1 MSQPFELSAWMV
13 QQALPQVP
21 RSSWEHNSS
30 WTSCCSSLS
39 NVLVGINRPLRLVCL
54 GQEMSLVDGGG
65 GVAPAAAVGFSLV
78 LAMGKEVGGVKCC

>member
-1 MSQPFELSAWMV
+1 MV
-13 QQALPQVP
+13 QQALPHVP

-39 NVLVGINRPLRLVCL
+39 NVLVGANRPLRLVCL

-65 GVAPAAAVGFSLV
+65 GAAAAGFSLV
-78 LAMGKEVGGVKCC
+78 LAMGKELGGVKFC